1 VTFRLGTGKS
11 LTFFT
16 VHGHEMGWFLIG
28 LGYALVDLGLN
39 KGRGVF
45 FNLSDAPSSEN
56 IVFIFYFSCDK

>member
-1 VTFRLGTGKS
+1 
-11 LTFFT
+11 
-16 VHGHEMGWFLIG
+16 MGWFLIG

-56 IVFIFYFSCDK
+56 IVFNFYFSCDK